1 MLFEEGILV
10 MAGIAEYSA
19 GMVEDRLA
27 VVGYVMSMQVVL
39 LARASQNL
47 TSSSYVI
54 TPLSISADWLLPSYL
69 ALPQHS

>member
-1 MLFEEGILV
+1 MFEVGILEIEG
-10 MAGIAEYSA
+10 MTEYSA

-47 TSSSYVI
+47 TFSSYVI
-54 TPLSISADWLLPSYL
+54 TPLRISADWLLPSYL

>member
-1 MLFEEGILV
+1 M

-47 TSSSYVI
+47 TFSSYVI
-54 TPLSISADWLLPSYL
+54 TPLSISAD
-69 ALPQHS
+69 